1 MAAQMV
7 RTGEMISTKERSQL
21 WMEKTMKGV
30 TDRDSEG
37 AVLQE
42 AMKDMENSMGA
53 IQAQQSN
60 SFCK

>member
-21 WMEKTMKGV
+21 WMEKTMM

-42 AMKDMENSMGA
+42 AMEDMENSMGA

>member
-1 MAAQMV
+1 
-7 RTGEMISTKERSQL
+7 MISTKERSQL
-21 WMEKTMKGV
+21 WMEKTMM

-42 AMKDMENSMGA
+42 AMEDMENSMGA

>member
-42 AMKDMENSMGA
+42 AMEDMENSMGA